1 MNVEV
6 VTLLSHAFDVL
17 VVYRMD
23 YRYLVYVLNRSN
35 CTFLGAPS
43 SRRPYEP
50 CLNDLWARAR
60 KTCALGLDGL
70 SEVNHNMAPT
80 DKGLE

>member
-6 VTLLSHAFDVL
+6 ITLLSHAFDVL

-35 CTFLGAPS
+35 CTFLKALS

-50 CLNDLWARAR
+50 CLNDLWAGAR
-60 KTCALGLDGL
+60 EACALGLDGL
-70 SEVNHNMAPT
+70 SEVNHNVAPT